1 MKDLHAQQSKD
12 EDEEDEQDEQSNNGG
27 NWVNKGLYQAAH
39 RFPVPVKEKCIF

>member
-27 NWVNKGLYQAAH
+27 NWVNEGLYQATH
-39 RFPVPVKEKCIF
+39 GFPVPVMETCNF